1 MNIGL
6 ATSSA
11 HPSLTDDDRPLLGLL
26 RRHGVT
32 GGAVVWDDPAT
43 RWSSFDAIVL
53 RSTWDYHHQP
63 ARFGT
68 WLDTLDRA
76 GIPLWNPTALVRWN
90 MHKRYLA
97 DLGRGGILIPETE
110 WVERGDHR
118 PLSGLLRRRGW
129 RDAIVK
135 PAISASATDT
145 WRVSDDAGSEPRY
158 ATLVGRADVLVQE
171 IVPEIASDGE
181 WSLVFVG
188 GEYSHAT
195 VKRPRAGDFRVQ
207 VELGGTAVAATAPR
221 EVISAGARV
230 ARELP
235 SPWLY
240 ARIDGV
246 VTPRGFM
253 LMEVECIEPHLFFS
267 HDPDARDRFVSALL
281 RLVR

>member
-1 MNIGL
+1 MKIGL
-6 ATSSA
+6 ATDHA
-11 HPSLTDDDRPLLGLL
+11 HPDLTDDDRPLIELL
-26 RRHGVT
+26 RLRDVVAEPVRWDSLDVT
-32 GGAVVWDDPAT
+32 SGG
-43 RWSSFDAIVL
+43 FDAIVL

-63 ARFGT
+63 ARFGD
-68 WLDTLDRA
+68 WLDVLDRA

-97 DLGRGGILIPETE
+97 DLRRAGILIPETE
-110 WVERGDHR
+110 WVVRGDQCL
-118 PLSGLLRRRGW
+118 LSDVLRQHGW

-145 WRVSDDAGSEPRY
+145 WKVSDESDSEPRY
-158 ATLVGRADVLVQE
+158 AALVRRADVLVQE

-181 WSLVFVG
+181 WSLVFIG

-221 EVISAGARV
+221 EVVSAGTRV
-230 ARELP
+230 AQAIP

-246 VTPRGFM
+246 VTSRGFM
-253 LMEVECIEPHLFFS
+253 LMEVECIEPHLFFG
-267 HDPDARDRFVSALL
+267 HDPDARDRFVAALI